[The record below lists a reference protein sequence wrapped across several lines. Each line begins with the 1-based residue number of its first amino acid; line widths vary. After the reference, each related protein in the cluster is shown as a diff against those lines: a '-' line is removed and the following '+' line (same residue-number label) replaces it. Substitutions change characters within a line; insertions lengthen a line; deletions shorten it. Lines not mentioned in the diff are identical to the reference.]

1 MYSKKLREVNIMRKI
16 IPAMITGTI
25 IGATASM
32 MLVTDMDSKQ
42 RRKMIKN
49 NRRAMENIKENIGFY

>member
-1 MYSKKLREVNIMRKI
+1 MRKI